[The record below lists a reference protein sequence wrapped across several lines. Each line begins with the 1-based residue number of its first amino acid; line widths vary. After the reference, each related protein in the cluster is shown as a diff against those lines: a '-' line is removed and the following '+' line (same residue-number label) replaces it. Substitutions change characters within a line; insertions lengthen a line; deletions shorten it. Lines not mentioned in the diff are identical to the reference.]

1 MHFFNS
7 TISPEKGFMA
17 RAVELAM
24 QGRSRTAPNPTV
36 GAVMV
41 RDGQIVAEGYHKFC
55 GGLHAERECIA
66 DAKAKGVDMS
76 KCTMFVTLEP
86 CNHHGKTPPCTEGII
101 EAGIPHIVVG
111 TRDPNPKAAGGI
123 EYLESKGVKVDQGM
137 LEEQCKDLISDFLC
151 WTFKDRAYSILK
163 LACTIDGKIA
173 GATGEQEAVS
183 CPESFQDVQLLR
195 SMVGAVI
202 VGGNTLRED
211 NPSLNC
217 RLRSLPDGFSQPKA
231 VVVTNNLPQNHD
243 AYTLTTARAKE
254 TIFCTSAE
262 QAATKT
268 ATELKNK
275 GIEVY
280 PLPSNEK
287 GLIFE
292 DGFKMLREKHG
303 ILRTLCEGGGKLAC
317 SLAEQGL
324 VDEFVMYQAPRI
336 LGNTQGRPNFA
347 GSANVLISEAMDLRV
362 SRVEQSGRD
371 LKIVFKPEGQ

>member
-1 MHFFNS
+1 MLFLKS
-7 TISPEKGFMA
+7 TSSPDETFMA

-24 QGRSRTAPNPTV
+24 RGRNRTAPNPAV

-41 RDGQIVAEGYHKFC
+41 RDGEIVAEGYHRYC

-66 DAKAKGVDMS
+66 DAKSKSVDMS
-76 KCTMFVTLEP
+76 KCTMYVTLEP
-86 CNHHGKTPPCTEGII
+86 CNHHGKTPPCTEGIL

-123 EYLESKGVKVDQGM
+123 EYLESKGVRVDCCV

-151 WTFKDRAYSILK
+151 WQFKDRAYSILK

-173 GATGEQEAVS
+173 GATGAQEAVS

-195 SMVGAVI
+195 SMAGAVI

-217 RLRSLPDGFSQPKA
+217 RLDPLPEGFSQPKA
-231 VVVTNNLPQNHD
+231 VVVTGKLPENHED
-243 AYTLTTARAKE
+243 YTLTSIRAAE
-254 TIFCTSAE
+254 TIFWTTAE

-268 ATELKNK
+268 ATELKKK
-275 GIEVY
+275 GIEIV
-280 PLPSNEK
+280 PLPSGEK

-292 DGFKMLREKHG
+292 SGFKMLRQKHG

-317 SLAEQGL
+317 SLAEQDL

-336 LGNTQGRPNFA
+336 LGNVQGRPNFA
-347 GSANVLISEAMDLRV
+347 GSDNVLISEALDLRV
-362 SRVEQSGRD
+362 SRVEKSGRD

>member
-1 MHFFNS
+1 MLFLKS
-7 TISPEKGFMA
+7 TSNPDETFMA

-24 QGRSRTAPNPTV
+24 RGRNRTAPNPTV
-36 GAVMV
+36 GAVIV
-41 RDGQIVAEGYHKFC
+41 RDGQIVAEGYHRFC

-66 DAKAKGVDMS
+66 DAKSKSVDMN
-76 KCTMFVTLEP
+76 KCTMYVTLEP
-86 CNHHGKTPPCTEGII
+86 CNHHGKTPPCTEGIL
-101 EAGIPHIVVG
+101 EAGIQHIVVG

-123 EYLESKGVKVDQGM
+123 EYLESNGVRVDQGV

-151 WTFKDRAYSILK
+151 WQFKDRAYSILK

-173 GATGEQEAVS
+173 GATGAQEAVS

-217 RLRSLPDGFSQPKA
+217 RLDPLPAGFSQAKA
-231 VVVTNNLPQNHD
+231 VVVTGKLPENHEE
-243 AYTLTTARAKE
+243 YTLTTARATE
-254 TIFCTSAE
+254 TIFWTTEE
-262 QAATKT
+262 QAATKN
-268 ATELKNK
+268 ATELKKK
-275 GIEVY
+275 GIEIV
-280 PLPSNEK
+280 PLPSGEK

-292 DGFKMLREKHG
+292 NGFKMLRQKHG

-317 SLAEQGL
+317 SLTEQGL

-336 LGNTQGRPNFA
+336 LGNVQGRPNFA
-347 GSANVLISEAMDLRV
+347 GSDNVLISETMDLRV

>member
-1 MHFFNS
+1 MLFLNPPNS
-7 TISPEKGFMA
+7 PDEKFMA

-41 RDGQIVAEGYHKFC
+41 CDGQIVAEGYHMFC

-66 DAKAKGVDMS
+66 DAKAKGMDMT
-76 KCTMFVTLEP
+76 KCSMFVTLEP
-86 CNHHGKTPPCTEGII
+86 CNHHGKTPPCTESIL

-123 EYLESKGVKVDQGM
+123 EYLESKGVKVDQGV
-137 LEEQCKDLISDFLC
+137 LKEQCKDLISDFLC
-151 WTFKDRAYSILK
+151 WQFKDRAYSILK
-163 LACTIDGKIA
+163 LASTIDGKIA
-173 GATGEQEAVS
+173 GATGAQEAVS

-217 RLRSLPDGFSQPKA
+217 RLDPLPEGFRQPKA
-231 VVVTNNLPQNHD
+231 VVVTNNLPQNHED
-243 AYTLTTARAKE
+243 YTLTTTRAAD
-254 TIFCTSAE
+254 TIFWTSAE
-262 QAATKT
+262 QAGTET
-268 ATELKNK
+268 ASELKNK
-275 GIEVY
+275 GIEVL
-280 PLPSNEK
+280 PLPCNEK
-287 GLIFE
+287 GLILE
-292 DGFKMLREKHG
+292 KGFTKLRGDHG

-324 VDEFVMYQAPRI
+324 IDEFVMYQAPLI
-336 LGNTQGRPNFA
+336 FGNVDGRPNFA

>member
-1 MHFFNS
+1 MNS
-7 TISPEKGFMA
+7 NLSPDERFMA

-24 QGRSRTAPNPTV
+24 RGRNRTAPNPTV

-41 RDGQIVAEGYHKFC
+41 RDGQIVAEGYHQFC

-66 DAKAKGVDMS
+66 DAWAKGVDMT
-76 KCTMFVTLEP
+76 KCTMYVTLEP
-86 CNHHGKTPPCTEGII
+86 CNHHGKTPPCTEGIL
-101 EAGIPHIVVG
+101 EASIPHIVVG

-123 EYLESKGVKVDQGM
+123 EYLESKGVRVDQGV

-151 WTFKDRAYSILK
+151 WQFKNRAYSILK
-163 LACTIDGKIA
+163 LACTIDGKIS
-173 GATGEQEAVS
+173 GATGAQEAVS
-183 CPESFQDVQLLR
+183 CPESFQDVQRLR

-217 RLRSLPDGFSQPKA
+217 RLDHLPEGFSQPKA

-243 AYTLTTARAKE
+243 KYTLTTTRAAD
-254 TIFCTSAE
+254 TIFWTNEE

-268 ATELKNK
+268 ASELKNK
-275 GIEVY
+275 GIEVL

-287 GLIFE
+287 GLILE
-292 DGFKMLREKHG
+292 KGFTMLRENHNV
-303 ILRTLCEGGGKLAC
+303 LRTLCEGGGRLAC

-336 LGNTQGRPNFA
+336 LGNVDGRPNFA
-347 GSANVLISEAMDLRV
+347 GSERELISGAMDLRI

>member
-1 MHFFNS
+1 
-7 TISPEKGFMA
+7 MA

-24 QGRSRTAPNPTV
+24 RGRNRTAPNPTV

-41 RDGQIVAEGYHKFC
+41 HDGQIVAEGYHRFC

-66 DAKAKGVDMS
+66 DAKSRTVDMS

-86 CNHHGKTPPCTEGII
+86 CNHHGKTPPCTEGIL

-123 EYLESKGVKVDQGM
+123 EYLESKGVKVDQGV

-151 WTFKDRAYSILK
+151 WQFKDRAYSILK

-173 GATGEQEAVS
+173 GATGAQEAVS
-183 CPESFQDVQLLR
+183 CPESFQDVQRLR

-217 RLRSLPDGFSQPKA
+217 RLDPLPEGFSQPKA
-231 VVVTNNLPQNHD
+231 VVVTNHLPQNHD
-243 AYTLTTARAKE
+243 ELTLTTARAEE
-254 TIFCTSAE
+254 TIFWTSKR
-262 QAATKT
+262 QADSKT

-275 GIEVY
+275 GIEVVA
-280 PLPSNEK
+280 LPCCEK

-292 DGFKMLREKHG
+292 NGFKMLRREHG

-317 SLAEQGL
+317 SMTEQGL

-336 LGNTQGRPNFA
+336 LGNALGRPNFA
-347 GSANVLISEAMDLRV
+347 GSGNTLISEATDLRV

>member
-1 MHFFNS
+1 MLFLNP
-7 TISPEKGFMA
+7 INSPEEGFMA

-24 QGRSRTAPNPTV
+24 RGRNRTAPNPTV

-41 RDGQIVAEGYHKFC
+41 RDGQIVAEGYHMFC

-66 DAKAKGVDMS
+66 DAKSKGVDMS
-76 KCTMFVTLEP
+76 KCCMYVTLEP
-86 CNHHGKTPPCTEGII
+86 CNHHGKTPPCTEGIL

-123 EYLESKGVKVDQGM
+123 EYLESKGVKVDQGV

-151 WTFKDRAYSILK
+151 WQFTDRAYSILK

-173 GATGEQEAVS
+173 GATGAQEAVS
-183 CPESFQDVQLLR
+183 CPESFQDVQRLR

-217 RLRSLPDGFSQPKA
+217 RLDSLPEGFRQPKA
-231 VVVTNNLPQNHD
+231 VIVTNNLPQNHD
-243 AYTLTTARAKE
+243 DFTLTTTRAAD
-254 TIFCTSAE
+254 TIFWTSAE
-262 QAATKT
+262 QEATKT

-275 GIEVY
+275 GIEVL
-280 PLPSNEK
+280 PLPCDEK
-287 GLIFE
+287 GLILE
-292 DGFKMLREKHG
+292 KGFTMLREKHG
-303 ILRTLCEGGGKLAC
+303 VLRTLCEGGGKLAC

-324 VDEFVMYQAPRI
+324 VDEFVMYQTPRI
-336 LGNTQGRPNFA
+336 LGNVQGRPNFA
-347 GSANVLISEAMDLRV
+347 GSNNVLISEAMDLRI

>member
-1 MHFFNS
+1 MLFLKS
-7 TISPEKGFMA
+7 TSSQDETFMA

-24 QGRSRTAPNPTV
+24 RGRSRTAPNPTV

-41 RDGQIVAEGYHKFC
+41 RDGQIVAEGYHQFC

-66 DAKAKGVDMS
+66 DAKTKSVDMG
-76 KCTMFVTLEP
+76 KCTMYVTLEP
-86 CNHHGKTPPCTEGII
+86 CNHHGKTPPCTEGIL

-123 EYLESKGVKVDQGM
+123 EYLESKEVRVDCCV

-151 WTFKDRAYSILK
+151 WQFKDRAYSILK

-173 GATGEQEAVS
+173 GATGTQEAVS
-183 CPESFQDVQLLR
+183 CPESFQDVQQLR

-217 RLRSLPDGFSQPKA
+217 RLDPLPEGFNQPKA
-231 VVVTNNLPQNHD
+231 VVVTGKLPENHED
-243 AYTLTTARAKE
+243 YTLTTTRAAE
-254 TIFCTSAE
+254 TIFWTTEE
-262 QAATKT
+262 QAATKN
-268 ATELKNK
+268 AMELKKK
-275 GIEVY
+275 GIEII
-280 PLPSNEK
+280 PLPSGEK

-292 DGFKMLREKHG
+292 NGFKMLRQKHG

-336 LGNTQGRPNFA
+336 LGNVQGRPNFA
-347 GSANVLISEAMDLRV
+347 GSDNVLISETMDMRV

>member
-1 MHFFNS
+1 MLFLKS
-7 TISPEKGFMA
+7 TSSPDETFMA
-17 RAVELAM
+17 RAVELALR
-24 QGRSRTAPNPTV
+24 GRNRTAPNPTV

-41 RDGQIVAEGYHKFC
+41 RDGVIVAEGYHRFC

-66 DAKAKGVDMS
+66 DAKSKSVDMS
-76 KCTMFVTLEP
+76 KCTMYVTLEP
-86 CNHHGKTPPCTEGII
+86 CNHHGKTPPCTEGIL

-123 EYLESKGVKVDQGM
+123 EYLESKGVRVDQGV

-151 WTFKDRAYSILK
+151 WQFKDRAYSILK
-163 LACTIDGKIA
+163 LASTIDGKIA
-173 GATGEQEAVS
+173 GATGAQEAVS

-217 RLRSLPDGFSQPKA
+217 RLAQLPDGFIQPKA
-231 VVVTNNLPQNHD
+231 VVVTGKLPENHAD
-243 AYTLTTARAKE
+243 YILTTTRAAE
-254 TIFCTSAE
+254 TIFWTTKDQAE
-262 QAATKT
+262 TKAAM
-268 ATELKNK
+268 ELKKK
-275 GIEVY
+275 GIEILA
-280 PLPSNEK
+280 LPSGEK

-292 DGFKMLREKHG
+292 DGFKMLRRKYG

-317 SLAEQGL
+317 SMAEQGL

-336 LGNTQGRPNFA
+336 LGNVQGRSNFS
-347 GSANVLISEAMDLRV
+347 GSDNKLISEAMNLYV